1 MEKLLY
7 LLLASFIVC
16 GAEEAAFSFGQVNS
30 SLLFVTPTVV
40 ATPPKPVF
48 TQQPQDVFIVK
59 NKPGRIECKATPTHE
74 ILIKCNGVFVSRN
87 DIHTMTTFDESSE
100 QIQHVGLDIEKA
112 VVEAQFQD
120 YWCQCVALG
129 TGNIEVESRKAFI
142 QVAYLRRPFVAEPDD
157 KILRVEDHGQL
168 FCTPPD
174 GVPTPEVYWEKDGE
188 VIVSGVHYILRS
200 DGLIINHAAPENTGN
215 YTCVAKNVAAKRTS
229 ETASVTVYED
239 GGWSEWTQWTKCNSE
254 CDAGI
259 KSRTRTCTN
268 PKPVNTGKKCVGQ
281 STETQT
287 CTSTCSVNGMWTSW
301 STWSSCNQLCK
312 HMRTRSCSS
321 PAPAHGGAGCDGPE
335 DETSNCV
342 GDYCQVS
349 PVVSGTEPTPS
360 PAILPNPDQNQLGD
374 SSESP
379 SGNANTIALFVG
391 IGLTVLVCILVSVF
405 VISYFASKRKKLRGR
420 HCTEMSDETRL
431 AMLTMQPDL
440 THAHPIQTQA
450 VLMGSNPEKIQMTTS
465 PLNLSDG
472 SMTYCGELKQVS
484 PEGMRY
490 NVPYEVL
497 QNGNGF
503 ANGYSN
509 GHAMSREH
517 LKLNLPLASSRKCS
531 CELYS
536 PSHRSG
542 RFTPVT
548 HVCLP
553 YQKSDSDCCSD
564 RCLSNKEPMYAEPI
578 LPSLTNSDSMPSEK
592 SFSSRG
598 SDQMRSYDSDS
609 VAPPGVTTDLPPH
622 IDTNCVAWGTIGPR
636 GGRLSVPNA
645 GISVFVPEGAVPK
658 GYSEELYITYNRE
671 TMDKPKLNS
680 RQTMLTPIII
690 CGPASMTLVKPM
702 ILTSSHCA
710 AQISSDWK
718 YSIYYSKGQSRT
730 SSSWEKIA
738 TLGEETINT
747 SVYCQLNHDTCSM
760 VVDHLGWYC
769 LVGEPNHDRHPMKLL
784 QLAAF
789 APCLSTAIDY
799 NIRIYVVDNT
809 PDALESVL
817 QTEHKQGGVLLQ
829 KPQIIQF
836 RYSGTNLCLS
846 IEEIMTGWRSKLAA
860 NYQEIPFCHIWS
872 GASST
877 LHCSFQLERTEA
889 SVGMVHCR
897 IEVSQ
902 GIDSNT
908 QSLQITRTADEM
920 DLEQKSNCCSEHDT
934 GNSMRI
940 EPPNKAFRICR
951 PYRIELCEVLD
962 PPKSRGN
969 DWRLLAVK
977 LGVDRYTNYFAV
989 RPSPTDLILDLWEA
1003 LHREEGALMDL
1014 LGVFQEMGRPD
1025 AVAVIEKQLTSWL

>member
-1 MEKLLY
+1 MSIQRYDITVVDNVHYFKY
-7 LLLASFIVC
+7 AS
-16 GAEEAAFSFGQVNS
+16 
-30 SLLFVTPTVV
+30 VTPTPV
-40 ATPPKPVF
+40 ATPPRPVF
-48 TQQPQDVFIVK
+48 TLQPQNVYIVK
-59 NKPGRIECKATPTHE
+59 SKPARIECRAQPTSS
-74 ILIKCNGVFVSRN
+74 INIRCNEEFVPLP
-87 DIHTMTTFDESSE
+87 DIIHLTTFEESSR
-100 QIQHVGLDIEKA
+100 QIRHVAYEISKEA
-112 VVEAQFQD
+112 VDAHFGE
-120 YWCQCVALG
+120 YSCQCTALG
-129 TGNIEVESRKAFI
+129 HGNIEEDSKKAVI
-142 QVAYLRRPFVAEPDD
+142 QVAYLRRQFEQEPLG
-157 KILRVEDHGQL
+157 ISLPVETGTEL
-168 FCTPPD
+168 LCRPPL
-174 GVPTPEVYWEKDGE
+174 GVPEPNVYWEKDGQQVDLSE
-188 VIVSGVHYILRS
+188 AHYILRS
-200 DGLIINHAAPENTGN
+200 EGHLIINHAAVENTGN
-215 YTCVAKNVAAKRTS
+215 YTCVAENVVTKRKS
-229 ETASVTVYED
+229 EIAEVIVFVD
-239 GGWSEWTQWTKCNSE
+239 GGWTDWSQWSECKSN
-254 CDAGI
+254 CDAGV
-259 KSRTRTCTN
+259 KQRTRSCTN
-268 PKPVNTGKKCVGQ
+268 PKPVNSGKKCVGQ
-281 STETQT
+281 DIETQT
-287 CTSTCSVNGMWTSW
+287 CTSSCSVNGMWSAW
-301 STWSSCNQLCK
+301 SVWSSCNTLCK
-312 HMRTRSCSS
+312 RMRTRSCSN
-321 PAPAHGGAGCDGPE
+321 PAPAFGGAGCDGPT
-335 DETSNCV
+335 DETSNCF
-342 GDYCQVS
+342 GDFCQVS
-349 PVVSGTEPTPS
+349 PGQTVRDQDGSDTS
-360 PAILPNPDQNQLGD
+360 PDSSPIPGFPNQNQLGD
-374 SSESP
+374 SSERP

-405 VISYFASKRKKLRGR
+405 VISYFATKRKKLRGR
-420 HCTEMSDETRL
+420 HCQEISDETRL

-440 THAHPIQTQA
+440 TQSSHPIQTQA
-450 VLMGSNPEKIQMTTS
+450 VLMASNPEKIQMTTS

-472 SMTYCGELKQVS
+472 SMTYCPELKQVS

-536 PSHRSG
+536 PTHRSG

-553 YQKSDSDCCSD
+553 YQKSDQSDCCSD

-598 SDQMRSYDSDS
+598 SDQLRPYDSDTVATS
-609 VAPPGVTTDLPPH
+609 VLSSGLPAH
-622 IDTNCVAWGTIGPR
+622 IDTTCVAWGTIGSR

-671 TMDKPKLNS
+671 TTDKPKLNS
-680 RQTMLTPIII
+680 KQTMLTPIII
-690 CGPASMTLVKPM
+690 AGPVNMTLVKPM

-710 AQISSDWK
+710 AQINSDWK
-718 YSIYYSKGQSRT
+718 YSIYYCKGQSRT
-730 SSSWEKIA
+730 NRTWEKIA
-738 TLGEETINT
+738 TIGEETINT
-747 SVYCQLNHDTCSM
+747 SVYCQLNHDTCSL

-769 LVGEPNHDRHPMKLL
+769 LVGEPNPDRHPLKLL

-799 NIRIYVVDNT
+799 NIRIYVIDNT

-817 QTEHKQGGVLLQ
+817 QTEQKQGGVLLQ
-829 KPQIIQF
+829 KPQTLQF

-877 LHCSFQLERTEA
+877 LHCSFLLERTEA

-920 DLEQKSNCCSEHDT
+920 ELEQKSLLCSEHESST
-934 GNSMRI
+934 SSSSMM

-951 PYRIELCEVLD
+951 PYRLELCEVLD
-962 PPKSRGN
+962 PPKTRGN